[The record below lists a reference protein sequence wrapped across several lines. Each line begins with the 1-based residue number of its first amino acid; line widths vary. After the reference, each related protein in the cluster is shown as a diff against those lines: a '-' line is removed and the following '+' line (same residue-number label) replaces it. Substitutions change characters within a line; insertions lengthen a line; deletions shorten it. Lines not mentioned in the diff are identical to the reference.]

1 MEKANINTAAITL
14 VGLSVEYCRI
24 VDSVAATEPQVFLRE
39 VLRYLPRFYVTF
51 SDLADAGEEPA
62 ENDSIYQILDE
73 DGYNAAREAMAAVFG
88 EYDVYL
94 DTPVEDMRY
103 SDTPVGVS
111 LSEQLADIYQ
121 AVGDFAG
128 TVRQIPSEMIPEAV
142 EEILYRFNQYLSDTI
157 CSALRASNSIYQIKA
172 LVQE

>member
-1 MEKANINTAAITL
+1 MENPNINTAAISL
-14 VGLSVEYCRI
+14 VGLSVEYCGV
-24 VDSVAATEPQVFLRE
+24 VDAAAETEPQAFLRE
-39 VLRYLPRFYVTF
+39 MLRYLPRFYVTLT
-51 SDLADAGEEPA
+51 DLADSGEEPA

-73 DGYNAAREAMAAVFG
+73 DGYNAAREAMTALFG

-128 TVRQIPSEMIPEAV
+128 TVRQVPSEMIPELV
-142 EEILYRFNQYLSDTI
+142 DDMLFRFNQYLSDTL
-157 CSALRASNSIYQIKA
+157 CSALRAANSIYQSKA
-172 LVQE
+172 LAEE